1 MLDFAFPYLLQVTY
15 PPNYSKR
22 YSNHVNAIYNHS
34 LSPFSFMAVYPRVLW
49 QSGRTNQGQARGT
62 ERSEG
67 QRAGREGC
75 HVPTG
80 TTLGHHPKRA

>member
-1 MLDFAFPYLLQVTY
+1 
-15 PPNYSKR
+15 
-22 YSNHVNAIYNHS
+22 
-34 LSPFSFMAVYPRVLW
+34 MAVYPRILW
-49 QSGRTNQGQARGT
+49 ESGRTNQGQARST